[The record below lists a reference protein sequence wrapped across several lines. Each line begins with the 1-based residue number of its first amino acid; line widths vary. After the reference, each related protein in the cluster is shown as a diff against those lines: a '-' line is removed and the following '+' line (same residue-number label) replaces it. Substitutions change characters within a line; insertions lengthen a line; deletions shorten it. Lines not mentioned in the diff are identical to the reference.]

1 MIPAPDPALLERIA
15 RAVIANAGAG
25 RETAAVGPFVALVD
39 TVSAIP
45 WSSLAVPAPGAPAGT
60 DWAAALPALQAHFA
74 ARGRALR
81 FEFLEELFPTL
92 GPVLERS
99 LWPLRSRDP
108 LLVCRPADL
117 APPGTVPGLSLEP
130 LDAASSDALVE
141 LFLVVQSG
149 SFEPGKIHEPAE
161 ADRGQLRSRMRLG
174 AIRCLL
180 ARLDGVPAG
189 AGCALPAAGAAEIA
203 GIGTLP
209 RFRARGI
216 GSAVTARLAAD
227 LFATGT
233 DLAWLTAGSDAA
245 GRIYRRIG
253 FRGLGAFQ
261 RNHGR

>member
-1 MIPAPDPALLERIA
+1 VIPAPDAALLERIA
-15 RAVIANAGAG
+15 RTVIANAGEG
-25 RETAAVGPFVALVD
+25 REMAAVGPFVALVD

-45 WSSLAVPAPGAPAGT
+45 WSSLAVPAPGSPART
-60 DWAAALPALQAHFA
+60 DWAAALPALEAHFA

-81 FEFLEELFPTL
+81 FEFFEELFPTL

-99 LWPLRSRDP
+99 GWPLGSRDP
-108 LLVCRPADL
+108 LFTCGPADL
-117 APPGTVPGLSLEP
+117 RLSGSVPGLSLEA
-130 LDAASSDALVE
+130 LDAGSPDALAG
-141 LFLVVQSG
+141 LFLAVQSG
-149 SFEPGKIHEPAE
+149 SFEPGKIHEPSAAE
-161 ADRGQLRSRMRLG
+161 RAQLASRMRLG

-180 ARLDGVPAG
+180 AHLEGVPAG

-209 RFRARGI
+209 QFRARGI
-216 GSAVTARLAAD
+216 GSAVTARLASD

-233 DLAWLTAGSDAA
+233 DLAWLTAGSEAA